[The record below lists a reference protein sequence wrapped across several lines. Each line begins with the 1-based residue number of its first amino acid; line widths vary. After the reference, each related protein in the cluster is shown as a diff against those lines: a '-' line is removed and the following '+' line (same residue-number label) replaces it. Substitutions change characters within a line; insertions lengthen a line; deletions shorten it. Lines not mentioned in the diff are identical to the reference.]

1 MRRDTESGRHIADD
15 LRSSAVENLSEAS
28 IRKQLRSEAVQHP
41 ATLIPLALAGLSMIH
56 LIGISPFLI
65 GPLWTIMVLIGSL
78 VAGAGSFF
86 WIYSIRHDTAYAK
99 LVQEIMAQQGQE
111 SREACQAELQQM
123 REALRIGLTAIDS
136 KAGLKALTDLDYEY
150 EQLQLVLNRQD
161 EPSSMSIA
169 HIPGL
174 AQETYREGL
183 NVLSNGLQLSRAIH
197 TSNKGSLE
205 AEIVQFEQDIGTLSM
220 DYGQQMRVKIREDN
234 VASHQERLEM
244 INQQQYR
251 VDELLYQCDRCEA
264 SLSRTRLELAS
275 LQAGSSETSVSVVTE
290 TLRKTITRA
299 KEVQEELRRLGF

>member
-1 MRRDTESGRHIADD
+1 MNMRRDTESGSHIADD

-65 GPLWTIMVLIGSL
+65 GPLGTIMVLVGSL

-111 SREACQAELQQM
+111 SREAYQAELQQM

-197 TSNKGSLE
+197 TSNKESLE

-220 DYGQQMRVKIREDN
+220 DYGQQMRVKIREEN

-275 LQAGSSETSVSVVTE
+275 LQAGSSETTS
-290 TLRKTITRA
+290 A
-299 KEVQEELRRLGF
+299 W